1 MKKTAREMLK
11 MPVRNGET
19 DEITSLQDMSGANPT
34 VEQAM
39 TAMQIRQ
46 SLDGDTE
53 AFLAVLAAVGDEDG
67 EESEEGRAI
76 MEAAA
81 SGDTLAMYKAMR
93 NNIARCIARTSSDRV
108 ASLYNTMLSINDR
121 IEALEAEQR
130 NKRGENPLNV
140 IMFNREQKRKAANV

>member
-93 NNIARCIARTSSDRV
+93 NNIARCIAHTSSDRV

>member
-11 MPVRNGET
+11 MPVRNGDT

-46 SLDGDTE
+46 SLEGDTD

-76 MEAAA
+76 MDAAA
-81 SGDTLAMYKAMR
+81 HGDTLSMYKAMR

-108 ASLYNTMLSINDR
+108 ASLYQTMLSINDR
-121 IEALEAEQR
+121 IESLEAEQR
-130 NKRGENPLNV
+130 NKRGENPLNL